1 MSAQKAMN
9 MQNTPAPAS
18 DPLFH
23 DVKRPPDRWAE
34 KLV

>member
-1 MSAQKAMN
+1 MSAQKARN

-23 DVKRPPDRWAE
+23 DVKRTLDRWAE
-34 KLV
+34 WLV